1 MKYLTILDY
10 SNILALM
17 LSTLLVVSSHF
28 FGWSSSY
35 MTLMMVVFLIFV
47 VINVLLNRK
56 YRTKAREG
64 QAIIIQER
72 DQIIA
77 MLSIG
82 IMLIMTG
89 ILLLMP
95 GLR

>member
-10 SNILALM
+10 SNILALL
-17 LSTLLVVSSHF
+17 LSTLLVVSTHF
-28 FGWSSSY
+28 FGWSSGY